1 MYMTG
6 ASLVGLAFGANRADS
21 RTVFVENGVPK
32 NIREIGFGWEFE
44 TGYIEIYEKKSLL
57 YAGCGIGRNDFHLRA
72 KLTIRDWVPPKYVA
86 QRVFP
91 G

>member
-6 ASLVGLAFGANRADS
+6 ASLVGLTFGRTGDGADS

-32 NIREIGFGWEFE
+32 NIREIGYGWEFE
-44 TGYIEIYEKKSLL
+44 TGYIEIYGKKSLL

-72 KLTIRDWVPPKYVA
+72 KLTHPR
-86 QRVFP
+86 QRR
-91 G
+91 